1 MLRRLSVAATL
12 IGGLVA
18 LAAPAQAATPAP
30 TVTVYKPAAT
40 PAGSKFTVK
49 AKATRGSLCAI
60 GITGVLSYGHQKHP
74 TSASNLT
81 WSYTAPSSASR
92 GNHTV
97 KVSCVKSGKRTTKYT
112 TLYIKRWIVIDS
124 RGGSGEDT
132 FDLNAPG
139 GTYRLSYSWQ
149 SYDEFHFFNVEW
161 SSPAYENPS
170 SSWSHDTWYNEYEG
184 DGSGSATQTVSIPS
198 YASDARIHV
207 SQSDNVLYTEP
218 WAYWE
223 FSLLALR

>member
-1 MLRRLSVAATL
+1 MLRRLTVAATL

-40 PAGSKFTVK
+40 PAGSKFTMK

-112 TLYIKRWIVIDS
+112 TLYIKRWVVVETYY
-124 RGGSGEDT
+124 GYGEDT
-132 FDLNAPG
+132 TDFYAAD
-139 GTYRLSYSWQ
+139 GTYRIAYSWA
-149 SYDEFHFFNVEW
+149 SYDEFLFFNVEW
-161 SSPAYENPS
+161 DLQWWGAVNSF
-170 SSWSHDTWYNEYEG
+170 SHDTFADPY
-184 DGSGSATQTVSIPS
+184 SGYALGEAVQTVTIHGGH
-198 YASDARIHV
+198 ARVHV

-218 WAYWE
+218 SASWE
-223 FSLLALR
+223 LSLLALR

>member
-1 MLRRLSVAATL
+1 MLRRLTVAATL

-40 PAGSKFTVK
+40 PAGSKFTVR
-49 AKATRGSLCAI
+49 AKATRGSTCAI
-60 GITGVLSYGHQKHP
+60 GITGVLSYGHSKHP

-81 WSYTAPSSASR
+81 WTYTAPSSASR
-92 GNHTV
+92 GNHSV

-112 TLYIKRWIVIDS
+112 TLYIKRWVAIDT
-124 RGGSGEDT
+124 RYGSGEDT
-132 FDLNAPG
+132 FDLNAPA
-139 GTYRLSYSWQ
+139 GTYRIAYSWS
-149 SYDEFHFFNVEW
+149 SYDEALFFNVDFDVVW
-161 SSPAYENPS
+161 WGAVSPF
-170 SSWSHDTWYNEYEG
+170 SHFSEFDPNSG
-184 DGSGSATQTVSIPS
+184 DASGQATQTVTIRATDTTPTVH
-198 YASDARIHV
+198 I